1 MSKNAFSTNHQT
13 MTKIVNG
20 LINSRPEYSGVIPT
34 IKADGTWPKAGEN
47 YQRVPGTYNS
57 FLTSMLEQYAVREV
71 KRLIMGEHEF
81 SKFFKTGAQRMF
93 ENIHIAPIKPK
104 PYTGEFDVAREFGK
118 QLPDV
123 DTEFH
128 IVNYHAQYTVTVNH
142 IQSKSAF
149 DSLDNMLTFYEQ
161 VVNNMFESAKKVDY
175 ILMGRQLIKAIARGK
190 MAPVVTGSQ
199 PKEIIETVRT
209 MMVEMGAPRP
219 MFNAAHRDGVKSSVE
234 SIELFLQAKDSA
246 RADVDVLANAFN
258 IDKTTWMGNKHVLPN
273 WQYFYN
279 SKDLKD
285 LERAGFVDPISEEE
299 FNLVKD
305 NVLAVM
311 VDTDWFIFENVTYEV
326 TQNNPASTPRQTNMF
341 LTDEKIISSNSFAN
355 AVVLVKNEAQAPET
369 FKFVVTSVE
378 GGHNNIK
385 RLALN
390 PVAQVGFYNDKAK
403 LTAQDS
409 DVQAGIVV
417 DKAGIV
423 TFTEKGQSTTLK
435 LVLPYI
441 DREGLETEIVY
452 TAATTLKPS
461 DIVGTEITFNKG

>member
-20 LINSRPEYSGVIPT
+20 LINSKPEFKGVIPT
-34 IKADGTWPKAGEN
+34 IKADGSWPKAGES

-57 FLTSMLEQYAVREV
+57 FLTTMIEQYAVREV
-71 KRLIMGEHEF
+71 KRMIMGDHEF

-104 PYTGEFDVAREFGK
+104 PYTGEFDLAREFGK

-123 DTEFH
+123 ETEFH
-128 IVNYHAQYTVTVNH
+128 IVNFHAQYVVTTNH

-149 DSLDNMLTFYEQ
+149 DSLDNMVTFFEQ

-190 MAPVVTGSQ
+190 MAPVVTGSH

-209 MMVEMGAPRP
+209 MMVEMGSPRA

-234 SIELFLQAKDSA
+234 AIELFLQSKDSA

-258 IDKTTWMGNKHVLPN
+258 IDKATWLGNKHVLPN

-279 SKDLKD
+279 SNDLKE
-285 LERAGFVDPISEEE
+285 LESAGYVDPISEEE
-299 FNLVKD
+299 FNLIKD

-326 TQNNPASTPRQTNMF
+326 TQNNPATTPGQSNIF

-355 AVVLVKNEAQAPET
+355 AIVLVKKEAQAPES
-369 FKFVVTSVE
+369 FKYVVTSVE

-390 PVAQVGFYNDKAK
+390 PVSQVGFYNEKAK
-403 LTAQDS
+403 LQAQDS

-417 DKAGIV
+417 DKAGFV
-423 TFTEKGQSTTLK
+423 TFTDKGQSTTLK
-435 LVLPYI
+435 LVLPHI

-452 TAATTLKPS
+452 TAQTTLKPS

>member
-20 LINSRPEYSGVIPT
+20 LINSNPEFKGVIPN
-34 IKADGTWPKAGEN
+34 IKADGSWPKAGEN
-47 YQRVPGTYNS
+47 YQRVPGIYNS
-57 FLTSMLEQYAVREV
+57 FITTMLEQYAVREV

-104 PYTGEFDVAREFGK
+104 PYTGEFDASREFGK

-123 DTEFH
+123 ETEFH
-128 IVNYHAQYTVTVNH
+128 IVNYHAQYVVTTNH
-142 IQSKSAF
+142 IQTQSAF
-149 DSLDNMLTFYEQ
+149 DSLDNMMAFFEQ
-161 VVNNMFESAKKVDY
+161 VVNNMFESAKKVDF

-190 MAPVVTGSQ
+190 MAAVVTGSQ

-209 MMVEMGAPRP
+209 MMVEMGSPRP
-219 MFNAAHRDGVKSSVE
+219 MFNAAHRDGVKSSVD

-279 SKDLKD
+279 SDDLKE
-285 LERAGFVDPISEEE
+285 LEAAGFVDPITEEE

-305 NVLAVM
+305 NVLAVLI
-311 VDTDWFIFENVTYEV
+311 DTDWFIFENVTYEV
-326 TQNNPASTPRQTNMF
+326 TQNNPASTPRQTNIF

-355 AVVLVKNEAQAPET
+355 AIVLVKNEAKAPET
-369 FKFVVTSVE
+369 FKYVVTSVE

-390 PVAQVGFYNDKAK
+390 PVAQVGFYNEKAK
-403 LTAQDS
+403 LKAQDS

-417 DKAGIV
+417 DKAGLV
-423 TFTEKGQSTTLK
+423 TFTDKGQSTTLK
-435 LVLPYI
+435 LVLPHI

-452 TAATTLKPS
+452 TAQTTLKPS
-461 DIVGTEITFNKG
+461 DIVGTEITFRKG